1 MGGASIPWSRSERR
15 CSESVAASDADADA
29 GGSED
34 VLASPAAVELSA
46 GVAAASDGL
55 LTLHVGNQD
64 MWVRSVG
71 KRQGQRMSIYSWE
84 QAHSFQND
92 DKSPDG
98 ALDSASALL
107 PIPTRNLLR
116 VAGRAAC
123 VRRTSLSLC

>member
-46 GVAAASDGL
+46 GVAAVSDGL
-55 LTLHVGNQD
+55 VTLHVGNQD

-71 KRQGQRMSIYSWE
+71 KKQDQKLSVYSWE
-84 QAHSFQND
+84 QAHSFP
-92 DKSPDG
+92 K
-98 ALDSASALL
+98 
-107 PIPTRNLLR
+107 
-116 VAGRAAC
+116 
-123 VRRTSLSLC
+123 